1 MNSKIAQRYLDDGMA
16 VMSKPQL
23 VVRLY
28 ERLLQD
34 LTKAGEAMVDGV
46 VEGAHRA
53 LIHAQDIVLELN
65 LALDTDA
72 WQGAQGLRSVYEHV
86 NAQLIEANID
96 KNPATVEHCIAL
108 IEPLYEAWR
117 DAARST
123 QAGRAGPAAV
133 PSGASKVGVAT

>member
-16 VMSKPQL
+16 VMPKPQL

-34 LTKAGEAMVDGV
+34 LKKAMEAMTGGE

-65 LALDTDA
+65 LALDVDA
-72 WQGAQGLRSVYEHV
+72 WHGAQGLRSVYDHV

-96 KNPATVEHCIAL
+96 KNPAAVEHCVSL

-117 DAARST
+117 DAALSIQAERS
-123 QAGRAGPAAV
+123 GPATVA
-133 PSGASKVGVAT
+133 SGTSSIGAAR